1 MQNIITNMCE
11 KFHDHR
17 TRNDRALGD
26 NNNNNNNT
34 LIYIAPACRMTSEA
48 LNGKSDNKNPNKKN
62 VHGHWGG
69 DTFLALNKISKGTYA
84 TDRRQISVSR

>member
-1 MQNIITNMCE
+1 
-11 KFHDHR
+11 
-17 TRNDRALGD
+17 
-26 NNNNNNNT
+26 
-34 LIYIAPACRMTSEA
+34 MTSEA

-69 DTFLALNKISKGTYA
+69 DTFLARNKISKGTYA